1 MWDLGEFLG
10 WDSGGV
16 GQAALPTQSHRP
28 RHGQPVAGRHRANA
42 TALAVVGA
50 RVGVPSRTGLIPAPR
65 RPESPPRRK
74 NKLAVGRASP
84 MGRIIAV
91 IPARNEEAVIEG
103 AVTAL
108 QDQTLRPSRVVV
120 VADNCTDETPRAAFD
135 AGAQVLLTEGNLHK
149 KAGAL
154 NQVFADLLP
163 QMADNDMIMVVD
175 ADSELDP
182 EFLNYAVAKIK
193 ADPRLGAVGGI
204 FRGGAGGGFVGHL
217 QRNEYARYAR
227 DVARRNGR
235 CLVVTG
241 TAALFRVA
249 TLKAVRS
256 GRLAGTLPPG
266 DGMGG
271 IYDIS
276 VLTEDNELTFALL
289 HLGYKV
295 LSPKQCTLVTEVM
308 PTWRALWKQRERW
321 KRGAFEN
328 CVQYGLTRITWR
340 YWARQ
345 VFTML
350 GVLVTFA
357 YLGTLIYSAVT
368 DSFRPQPIWMSVT
381 AVFVLE
387 RVVTVRYRGWKHML
401 LAATMYELVLD
412 MFLQFVHAKA
422 FVDALL
428 RRERRW

>member
-1 MWDLGEFLG
+1 VGTWA
-10 WDSGGV
+10 GV
-16 GQAALPTQSHRP
+16 GRGAPTTTTHRPHAGVPAAGHHRLVSDAANARAAAL
-28 RHGQPVAGRHRANA
+28 HGGAPVSP
-42 TALAVVGA
+42 
-50 RVGVPSRTGLIPAPR
+50 PSRESLFPAPR
-65 RPESPPRRK
+65 KPGRRPSHESV
-74 NKLAVGRASP
+74 LAVGRATP
-84 MGRIIAV
+84 KGRLIVV
-91 IPARNEEAVIEG
+91 IPAHNEAAGIRG
-103 AVTAL
+103 AVDAL
-108 QDQTLRPSRVVV
+108 QNQTYRPSRVVV
-120 VADNCTDETPRAAFD
+120 VADNCIDKTAKLAYW
-135 AGAQVLLTEGNLHK
+135 AGAQVLVTKNNSHK

-163 QMADNDMIMVVD
+163 QMADHDMVMVVD

-182 EFLNYAVAKIK
+182 DFLNYAVAKLN
-193 ADPRLGAVGGI
+193 ADPKMGAVGGI
-204 FRGGAGGGFVGHL
+204 FRGGAGGGLVGLL

-227 DVARRNGR
+227 DVARLNGK

-249 TLKAVRS
+249 TLKAVSR
-256 GRLAGTLPPG
+256 GRIAGILPAG

-271 IYDIS
+271 VYDTS

-295 LSPKQCTLVTEVM
+295 LSPKECTLVTEVM

-321 KRGAFEN
+321 KRGAIEN

-340 YWARQ
+340 YWGRQ
-345 VFTML
+345 LFTML

-357 YLGTLIYSAVT
+357 YLGTLIYAAAVGG
-368 DSFRPQPIWMSVT
+368 FQLRPLWVLVT

-387 RVVTVRYRGWKHML
+387 RVVTLRYRGWKHML

-422 FVDALL
+422 FTDALL
-428 RRERRW
+428 HRERKW